1 MCSLPL
7 HQVGPLIHGAV
18 LLRPNFGFG
27 PRLLDP
33 AIMSFR
39 TQIHTSNS
47 GDVLFL
53 EKKDPARQHRHR
65 RPSWFSPK
73 ITYLNIFPIKKSKY
87 PTQNDATDTFYPM
100 GPPK

>member
-33 AIMSFR
+33 AIMCFR
-39 TQIHTSNS
+39 TKRVSPIPGTCY
-47 GDVLFL
+47 FW
-53 EKKDPARQHRHR
+53 KK
-65 RPSWFSPK
+65 RPLPG
-73 ITYLNIFPIKKSKY
+73 N
-87 PTQNDATDTFYPM
+87 TDTSSGF
-100 GPPK
+100 GQQTIFCLSQVFS

>member
-39 TQIHTSNS
+39 TKEEYVSTQ
-47 GDVLFL
+47 VEAL
-53 EKKDPARQHRHR
+53 EAF
-65 RPSWFSPK
+65 WV
-73 ITYLNIFPIKKSKY
+73 
-87 PTQNDATDTFYPM
+87 
-100 GPPK
+100 